1 MTNNFMCF
9 PGGKTKALTFSYDD
23 GKKEDRRLVELFN
36 KYGLKGTFNL
46 NSQFMIENDGKP
58 EVMVG
63 ISEIPT
69 LYKGHEVAAHGLT
82 HPFLEKLPSDA
93 MMHEVVEDRKNLEKY
108 SKNIVRG
115 MAYPFGTYNDT
126 VVRVLKDAGIRYSR
140 TCEAHHGFK
149 ISRDWLRMPSTCH
162 HADEKLFDIANEFV
176 NGNPTARW
184 TNTEG
189 WLFYV
194 WGHSYEFRTEQDWQ
208 RIEEFFKMVASK
220 QDTWYA
226 TNLEIYNYV
235 TAFDSL
241 EYSLDLKMIHNPSA
255 IDVWIRHADKD
266 IICIS
271 AGETVCVE

>member
-108 SKNIVRG
+108 SKI
-115 MAYPFGTYNDT
+115 
-126 VVRVLKDAGIRYSR
+126 
-140 TCEAHHGFK
+140 
-149 ISRDWLRMPSTCH
+149 
-162 HADEKLFDIANEFV
+162 
-176 NGNPTARW
+176 
-184 TNTEG
+184 
-189 WLFYV
+189 
-194 WGHSYEFRTEQDWQ
+194 
-208 RIEEFFKMVASK
+208 
-220 QDTWYA
+220 
-226 TNLEIYNYV
+226 
-235 TAFDSL
+235 
-241 EYSLDLKMIHNPSA
+241 
-255 IDVWIRHADKD
+255 
-266 IICIS
+266 
-271 AGETVCVE
+271 